1 MYWREW
7 LQSLLGLVVLLG
19 VLEMLLPSGEL
30 AKYSKLVLGLA
41 LMLAFLQPL
50 TILLN
55 QDVRDLDLSW
65 ISEEASKP
73 DVERL
78 ADNVRLAAATP
89 FLRQDEPVLIAQME
103 QVLLSLDGIEEA
115 TVHMDT
121 QGRGSTLV
129 EVHLRPFSDTQ
140 AETVARIVGSLLT
153 IPENRVSVMRLADTR
168 R

>member
-65 ISEEASKP
+65 ISE
-73 DVERL
+73 
-78 ADNVRLAAATP
+78 
-89 FLRQDEPVLIAQME
+89 
-103 QVLLSLDGIEEA
+103 
-115 TVHMDT
+115 
-121 QGRGSTLV
+121 GSIC
-129 EVHLRPFSDTQ
+129 RNDR
-140 AETVARIVGSLLT
+140 VANHYR
-153 IPENRVSVMRLADTR
+153 
-168 R
+168 